1 MAKNTNKPAENA
13 KNNNEVNKNNV
24 LANTNKPAG
33 TKVETKVVA
42 IPVDTLNKKNDTVK
56 VVINGKETEIKRGKQ
71 QTVTKDVYERLVIAG
86 YVVEG

>member
-1 MAKNTNKPAENA
+1 MAKNTNKSAENA

-24 LANTNKPAG
+24 STNTNKPA
-33 TKVETKVVA
+33 ETKVVA

>member
-24 LANTNKPAG
+24 SANTNKPA
-33 TKVETKVVA
+33 ETKVVA

-86 YVVEG
+86 YVIEG